1 MQRRFENRKDA
12 GQQLARLLEK
22 YRDRDDVVILG
33 LPRGGVPVAFE
44 IARELNA
51 PLDVYIVRKLGTP
64 GQEELAMGA
73 LASDGALILN
83 DNVVSSIGIPRHE
96 IDRIKER
103 EQKEIERREKQYRG
117 ERERIPL
124 QNKTVILVDDGLAT
138 GASMKAAVA
147 AVQASKPQKVI
158 VAVGTTPPQTYDEL
172 CDRDDI
178 DEVVAVLK
186 PTMFLGVGGSYADF
200 SQTTDA
206 EVRECLAEAWSS
218 AD

>member
-1 MQRRFENRKDA
+1 MQRKFENRKDA
-12 GQQLARLLEK
+12 GQKLARLLEK

-83 DNVVSSIGIPRHE
+83 DNVVNSIGIPRHE
-96 IDRIKER
+96 IERIKER
-103 EQKEIERREKQYRG
+103 EQMEIERREKQYRG

-124 QNKTVILVDDGLAT
+124 ENKIVILVDDGLAT

-172 CDRDDI
+172 CERDDI

-186 PTMFLGVGGSYADF
+186 PTMFLGVGGSYEDF
-200 SQTTDA
+200 SQTTDT